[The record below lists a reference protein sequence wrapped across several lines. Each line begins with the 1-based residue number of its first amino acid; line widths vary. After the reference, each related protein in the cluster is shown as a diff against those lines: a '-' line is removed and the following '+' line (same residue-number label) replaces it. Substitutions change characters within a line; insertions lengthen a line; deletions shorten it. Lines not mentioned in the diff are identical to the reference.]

1 MAEIVFTVKEV
12 KGEVHLSAIISAEE
26 TDSRLVKDTSNIIA
40 PLMLACASAEIAK
53 FFQHLNEAHHG

>member
-40 PLMLACASAEIAK
+40 PLRKVRTSS
-53 FFQHLNEAHHG
+53 